1 MSITPHIVLND
12 ASIAE
17 IATARGLVVIRYQDG
32 SVKVWD
38 NESASPALTSVVP
51 GNIVKIA
58 AGTIKYYQ
66 DWLRVYAL
74 LDANGIVHIKQFD
87 DEQNMTDLIPTT
99 LQRHAIDVTVL
110 SNAVYITHENG
121 KVYAM
126 NHFQVIIDN
135 YLPTHTIQIS
145 GGKHDEYHDDNSFYT
160 VYLRQNGTVLV
171 NGPSKYQPHKNLGT
185 VTAIAASES
194 HIMALLHDG
203 SVVAWGDNSHGACD
217 VPADLG
223 PVVAVAAGDHFSVV
237 LLADGRVR
245 GWGDNSKGQYNFPN
259 DLPNVRQICT
269 SFYETYVLTESG
281 SIIRSH

>member
-17 IATARGLVVIRYQDG
+17 IAAARGLVVIRYQDG

-38 NESASPALTSVVP
+38 NESASPALTSVAP

-74 LDANGIVHIKQFD
+74 LDADGDIHIEQLD
-87 DEQNMTDLIPTT
+87 DSDELMVDLIPAT
-99 LQRHAIDVTVL
+99 LQGHAIDMVVL
-110 SNAVYITHENG
+110 NNALYVQHKNG
-121 KVYAM
+121 KVYSIT
-126 NHFQVIIDN
+126 NFEVKIETH
-135 YLPTHTIQIS
+135 LPIAGATYSDYGNDT
-145 GGKHDEYHDDNSFYT
+145 FYT
-160 VYLRQNGTVLV
+160 VYAGQNGSVRV
-171 NGPSKYQPHKNLGT
+171 DGSNKHQPPAHLGT

-194 HIMALLHDG
+194 HIVALLHDG
-203 SVVAWGDNSHGACD
+203 TVVAWGDNSRGACD

-259 DLPNVRQICT
+259 DLPNVRQIST
-269 SFYETYVLTESG
+269 SFDETYVLTESG

>member
-58 AGTIKYYQ
+58 AGTVTQYQ
-66 DWLRVYAL
+66 DWCRVYAL

-87 DEQNMTDLIPTT
+87 DEQNMTDLVPTT
-99 LQRHAIDVTVL
+99 LHRHATDIVVL
-110 SNAVYITHENG
+110 NNALYVQHKNG
-121 KVYAM
+121 KVYSIT
-126 NHFQVIIDN
+126 NFEVKIETH
-135 YLPTHTIQIS
+135 LPIAGATYSDYGNDT
-145 GGKHDEYHDDNSFYT
+145 FYT
-160 VYLRQNGTVLV
+160 VYAGQNGSVRV
-171 NGPSKYQPHKNLGT
+171 DGSNKHQPPAHLGT

-194 HIMALLHDG
+194 HIVALLHDG
-203 SVVAWGDNSHGACD
+203 TVVAWGDNSRGACD

-259 DLPNVRQICT
+259 DLPNVRQIST
-269 SFYETYVLTESG
+269 SFDETYVLTESG

>member
-87 DEQNMTDLIPTT
+87 DEQNMTDLVPTT
-99 LQRHAIDVTVL
+99 LHGHATDIVVL
-110 SNAVYITHENG
+110 NNALYVQHKNG
-121 KVYAM
+121 KVYSIT
-126 NHFQVIIDN
+126 NFEVKIETH
-135 YLPTHTIQIS
+135 LPIAGATYSDYGNDT
-145 GGKHDEYHDDNSFYT
+145 FYT
-160 VYLRQNGTVLV
+160 VYAGQNGSVRV
-171 NGPSKYQPHKNLGT
+171 DGSNKHQPPAHLGT

-194 HIMALLHDG
+194 HIVALLHDG
-203 SVVAWGDNSHGACD
+203 TVVVWGDNSQGACD

-245 GWGDNSKGQYNFPN
+245 GWGDNSKGQYNFPS

-269 SFYETYVLTESG
+269 SFDETYVLTESG